1 MLRNGGSGFC
11 SEHKGQVLA
20 NYDRVHIR
28 DKAMEH
34 KIPCHPCLKKK
45 VFINLVF

>member
-20 NYDRVHIR
+20 NYDIR